1 MYIYISVCVLY
12 SCMMILVSV
21 ISKLNFQL
29 FNYSPL
35 NITLFYVNVFFVI
48 NIWRY
53 DYSYGLKNILKIDK
67 KHIKKLLLPSVVNAI
82 ETVII
87 YWGLLYVPMSFYI
100 IGRTF
105 SAFVNVLFSK
115 YYLKKSINVYY
126 YFGLIFLLISYG
138 LFMSTYKIK
147 KPSTNEI
154 LSIIFVFVSGITT
167 SFINNSIEKFF
178 DEYDKEI
185 MFDAIDTSDTISTI
199 STTGTTLVDSIM
211 MSPIEISENNDES
224 DPIIMSFDDK
234 ADRTDKSG
242 SNENISIQDRKKSEM
257 QMIYQVVF
265 GLFGFLFVMPV
276 SLGLAISSNDFTTKS
291 YPNIIYAATGIC
303 NQMIP
308 AVKIIILSYDLKSYN
323 NSKNQI
329 LTGVDLLRR
338 ILTNIISYV
347 WFDDFWN
354 VEIIFANVMMVVGC
368 CVIAF
373 STTRK

>member
-1 MYIYISVCVLY
+1 
-12 SCMMILVSV
+12 MILVSV